1 MSNNF
6 VPSWNIPDFSA
17 LTETVRRI
25 EEMMRPIRESIQR
38 INEAIHPIVTALE
51 SCTPKFNIDFDALAK
66 ASRNMQAIRK
76 MGESQFICWDYMSV
90 DFAEKLA
97 LSDNTNKTLREH
109 LLKDHFKS
117 VDNTIAL
124 CRASS
129 LLQKNL
135 RLFDQATS
143 AFKRG
148 ESDLAVNG
156 FTSVFDGLLSSV
168 SGMNTHRLPKR
179 IEIVLEKLNSDE
191 QLDNEEY
198 ATLTFGL
205 TFQKTIESFTI
216 PVSFDEKE
224 PKGLNRHWIA
234 HGRSLRKKTKLD
246 CVKLIHLIYGLILI
260 SEIESKDIS

>member
-6 VPSWNIPDFSA
+6 VPDWNIPDFSA

-25 EEMMRPIRESIQR
+25 DEMMRPIRESLQR
-38 INEAIHPIVTALE
+38 INEAIRPIITALD

-76 MGESQFICWDYMSV
+76 MGEAQFIYWDYMSV
-90 DFAEKLA
+90 DFADKLA

-109 LLKDHFKS
+109 LLKDHFES

-135 RLFDQATS
+135 RLFNQAVS

-148 ESDLAVNG
+148 ENDLAVNG
-156 FTSVFDGLLSSV
+156 FTTVFDGLLSNV
-168 SGMNTHRLPKR
+168 SGMNTHHLAKR
-179 IEIVLEKLNSDE
+179 VDVVLEKLNKDE
-191 QLDNEEY
+191 TLNNEEY

-205 TFQKTIESFTI
+205 TFQKTIESFSMSW
-216 PVSFDEKE
+216 SFDKKE

-246 CVKLIHLIYGLILI
+246 CVKLINLIYGLILI
-260 SEIESKDIS
+260 NELEAKTIS